1 MIMEMA
7 GKTSHSKHIRAADKA
22 EDDAVKHPD
31 VKTGG
36 DDWEKAEQPGCDL
49 GVRTG
54 GPAAL

>member
-31 VKTGG
+31 AKTGG
-36 DDWEKAEQPGCDL
+36 VDWEKAAQPDCDL

-54 GPAAL
+54 GTAGL